1 MFMNARVSGVA
12 ASTEDSL
19 EALKARARDLEAKLA
34 VRDAKLLEQEREL
47 DALRKEYATLRRSYN
62 ALMEKMRLIER
73 RITIA
78 KAEHVDVAQLRLEL
92 AETTAE
98 LASITDRLKDAE
110 RELLGGDSDADGDHD
125 DDKSPRPKGSGGGG
139 GRRNLDESELEK
151 VIVELPAGDQPEGAR
166 LVGYDEVSQIGY
178 RKGGPIRVVTRT
190 PKFALDTP
198 NGTEV
203 WAAETMKSLLPRC
216 LLAPSMLAHIVVSKF
231 GYGLPL
237 FRLEQQLAAEGLR
250 LARGSMSRYCED
262 IGATVGAVVLAM
274 RDHSLTTAVCLC
286 TDATGVA
293 IQPARLEGHERQR
306 QPCRRGHF
314 FVVLADRDHVFFEY
328 QAKHTSDAVCAM
340 FRGFSGIIQAD
351 AHSVYDALFRG
362 EAVEAGAAPPI
373 EVGCWAHAR
382 RYFWEAAIG
391 HHAAGKEGL
400 LRINAIFE
408 QDEKGAKLPPSKRT
422 ELRRRL
428 VAPLVDSFFEWAA
441 SAARL
446 HTERGSVSAALGYAI
461 RQKLALRRFLDDG
474 RIAMTNNASERAL
487 RPIAAGRKAWLFCG
501 SDDHASAAANLFSLI
516 ASCRLHGL
524 EPEAYLR
531 DLIRVMPYWPRDRYL
546 DLSPLRWSAT
556 RAALDPDALAAENG
570 PIAVPPASEK

>member
-1 MFMNARVSGVA
+1 
-12 ASTEDSL
+12 
-19 EALKARARDLEAKLA
+19 
-34 VRDAKLLEQEREL
+34 
-47 DALRKEYATLRRSYN
+47 
-62 ALMEKMRLIER
+62 MEKMRLIER

-78 KAEHVDVAQLRLEL
+78 KAERVDVAQLRLEL

-98 LASITDRLKDAE
+98 LASLTDRLKDAE
-110 RELLGGDSDADGDHD
+110 RELLGDASEGAEQGQGDDT
-125 DDKSPRPKGSGGGG
+125 PRPKGSGSRGGG
-139 GRRNLDESELEK
+139 GRRDLDESDLEK
-151 VIVELPAGDQPEGAR
+151 VVVELPAGDQPDGAR

-178 RKGGPIRVVTRT
+178 RKGGPVRVVTRT

-198 NGTEV
+198 KGTEV
-203 WAAETMKSLLPRC
+203 WAAEAMKSLLPRC

-237 FRLEQQLAAEGLR
+237 FRIEQRLAAEGLR

-262 IGATVGAVVLAM
+262 IGATLGCVVLAM
-274 RDHSLTTAVCLC
+274 RDHGLATAVCLS

-293 IQPARLEGHERQR
+293 IQPARIEGHDKRR

-328 QAKHTSDAVCAM
+328 QPKHTSDAVCAM

-351 AHSVYDALFRG
+351 AHTIYDALFRG
-362 EAVEAGAAPPI
+362 EAVEAGASPPT
-373 EVGCWAHAR
+373 EAACWAHAR
-382 RYFWEAAIG
+382 RCFWEAAIG

-408 QDEKGAKLPPSKRT
+408 QEEKGAKLPPSKRT

-428 VAPLVDSFFEWAA
+428 VAPLVDSFFAWA
-441 SAARL
+441 SAAAL
-446 HTERGSVSAALGYAI
+446 VHTQRGTVSAAFGHVT
-461 RQKLALRRFLDDG
+461 RQRLALRRFLDDG

-531 DLIRVMPYWPRDRYL
+531 DVIRVLPYWPRERYL
-546 DLSPLRWSAT
+546 DLSPLRWRAT
-556 RAALDPDALAAENG
+556 RAALDPAALAAENG
-570 PIAVPPASEK
+570 PIAVPPAAEK